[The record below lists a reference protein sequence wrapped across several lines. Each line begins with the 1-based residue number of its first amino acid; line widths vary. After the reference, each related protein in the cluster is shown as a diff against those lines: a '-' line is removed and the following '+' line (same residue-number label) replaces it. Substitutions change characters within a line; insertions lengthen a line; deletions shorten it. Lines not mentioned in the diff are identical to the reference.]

1 MTFQPPPLP
10 REHGAWAM
18 LAIPLLV
25 GLAASGRPVASS
37 LLILPATLLLFMAR
51 YAALPAAT
59 RLAKG
64 RNLPEGYV
72 ARRFLWSAV
81 YLASSGALLL
91 AAVTTAAPSARG
103 ATVLMAVVTGVLGTV
118 HAALALVS
126 LDRTLWGELIGLTGL
141 ACSAA
146 LVMVAAGRPL
156 DGKAWAVAGLCLGY
170 FVTSVAYVRTYRTR
184 DRGKGRAPLACIVV
198 HILVF
203 AGWVALWQQGWL
215 PALGLVAFVPVAMR
229 TAWGLWRPPANV
241 RAVGWTEMGVAT
253 SFLVLAALA
262 LAS

>member
-1 MTFQPPPLP
+1 
-10 REHGAWAM
+10 M

-25 GLAASGRPVASS
+25 GLAASGRPVPSS
-37 LLILPATLLLFMAR
+37 LLILPAMLLLFLAR

-72 ARRFLWSAV
+72 ARRFLWSAI
-81 YLASSGALLL
+81 YLAGSGALLL

-103 ATVLMAVVTGVLGTV
+103 ATVLMAVVTGVLGTI
-118 HAALALVS
+118 HAALALVA

-141 ACSAA
+141 ASSAA
-146 LVMVAAGRPL
+146 LVMAAAGRPL
-156 DGKAWAVAGLCLGY
+156 DGRAWSVAALCLGY

-184 DRGKGRAPLACIVV
+184 DRGRKHAPVACVVV
-198 HILVF
+198 HVVVLAAWAVLWRE
-203 AGWVALWQQGWL
+203 GWM
-215 PALGLVAFVPVAMR
+215 PGLAIVAFVPVAMR

-253 SFLVLAALA
+253 SFLVVAAVA
-262 LAS
+262 VAS

>member
-25 GLAASGRPVASS
+25 GLAASGRPASSS
-37 LLILPATLLLFMAR
+37 LLILPATLLLFLAR

-64 RNLPEGYV
+64 RNVPEGYV
-72 ARRFLWSAV
+72 ARRFVWSAV
-81 YLASSGALLL
+81 YLAGSAVFLL
-91 AAVTTAAPSARG
+91 AAVTTAAPAARW

-126 LDRTLWGELIGLTGL
+126 RDRTLWCELIGLTGL
-141 ACSAA
+141 ACSAT
-146 LVMVAAGRPL
+146 LVMAAAGRPL
-156 DGKAWAVAGLCLGY
+156 DGKAWAVTGLCLGY

-184 DRGKGRAPLACIVV
+184 DRGKTDAAAACIAV
-198 HILVF
+198 HVLVL
-203 AGWVALWQQGWL
+203 AGWIALWQQGWL
-215 PALGLVAFVPVAMR
+215 PGLGLVAFVPVAMR

-241 RAVGWTEMGVAT
+241 RAVGWTEMVVAT
-253 SFLVLAALA
+253 GFLVLAALA
-262 LAS
+262 VAS

>member
-1 MTFQPPPLP
+1 MVRPPPLP

-25 GLAASGRPVASS
+25 GLAASGRPIPSS
-37 LLILPATLLLFMAR
+37 LLILPAMLLLFLAR
-51 YAALPAAT
+51 YAGLPAAT

-81 YLASSGALLL
+81 YLAGSGALLWT
-91 AAVTTAAPSARG
+91 AVTNAAPSARG

-141 ACSAA
+141 ASSAA
-146 LVMVAAGRPL
+146 LVMAAAGRPL
-156 DGKAWAVAGLCLGY
+156 DGRAWSVAGLCLGY
-170 FVTSVAYVRTYRTR
+170 FVTSVAYVRTYRSR
-184 DRGKGRAPLACIVV
+184 DRGTKSAPVVCIAVHLAV
-198 HILVF
+198 L
-203 AGWVALWQQGWL
+203 AGWVVLWREGWL
-215 PALGLVAFVPVAMR
+215 PALGMVAFVPVAVR
-229 TAWGLWRPPANV
+229 TAWGLWRPPPNV

-253 SFLVLAALA
+253 SFLLLAALA
-262 LAS
+262 VAS